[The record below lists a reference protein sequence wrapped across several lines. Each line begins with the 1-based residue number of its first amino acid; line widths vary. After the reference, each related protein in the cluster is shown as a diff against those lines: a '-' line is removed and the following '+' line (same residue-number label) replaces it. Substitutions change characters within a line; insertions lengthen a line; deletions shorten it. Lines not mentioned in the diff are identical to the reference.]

1 MNVSE
6 IVPLDQV
13 VVSFAHPDQGQI
25 VWQYVLSRNQDLL
38 SVCTTDL
45 VDVEAAPTDGLH
57 RGLLVFETA
66 NLQCE
71 VQD

>member
-1 MNVSE
+1 MNDDVALVNSKVRGRCKGISE
-6 IVPLDQV
+6 NYPPPLKKDAE
-13 VVSFAHPDQGQI
+13 FKFDA
-25 VWQYVLSRNQDLL
+25 
-38 SVCTTDL
+38 DL